1 MSNSIQ
7 TNNASNAS
15 KLNNTGNKNLGNAV
29 SSIGN
34 TANNNYN
41 NDNNENEDENTSA
54 LESTDNKT
62 VSITGDNASKALN
75 NSSMM
80 TPNNISTK
88 ANNSNKGKGNSNKT
102 RKNTIVNTSSNIG
115 NTTPEGLTLKN
126 NNNLSGTSE
135 TNNSMSG
142 MSGMNNSSSRSNS
155 EVTEVESQL
164 TTNTRSSTT
173 SEKRVSLNRLCMNL
187 INHQVVMKLFHFQT
201 EHYGAHK
208 ASDKYIEKYSGVF
221 DRFLEVAQGIYGKIS
236 LKKYS
241 LTGSSHTDEN
251 IVKHLD
257 GMIIYWRSKIDDI
270 LDEYTDLINIRDE
283 LVGDAEQLKYLLT
296 FK

>member
-1 MSNSIQ
+1 MSNSTQ
-7 TNNASNAS
+7 TNHASNAS

-41 NDNNENEDENTSA
+41 NNNENEDENTSS
-54 LESTDNKT
+54 LEPTDNKK
-62 VSITGDNASKALN
+62 VSITGESASKALS

-80 TPNNISTK
+80 TPNNNTRIG
-88 ANNSNKGKGNSNKT
+88 NSNKGKGNNNKT
-102 RKNTIVNTSSNIG
+102 RKNTSLTNA
-115 NTTPEGLTLKN
+115 TPEGLTLKN

-135 TNNSMSG
+135 TNTSMNK
-142 MSGMNNSSSRSNS
+142 MSGMNTPSSRNNS

>member
-1 MSNSIQ
+1 MSSSTQ
-7 TNNASNAS
+7 TNNASKVGTLANAVTGINN
-15 KLNNTGNKNLGNAV
+15 KNNTPPNINNE
-29 SSIGN
+29 N
-34 TANNNYN
+34 NANNN
-41 NDNNENEDENTSA
+41 ENTIDFETNIDPENA
-54 LESTDNKT
+54 TVRN
-62 VSITGDNASKALN
+62 VSITGDNASKALS

-80 TPNNISTK
+80 TPNITTNTSTK
-88 ANNSNKGKGNSNKT
+88 VNNNKGKGNSNKT
-102 RKNTIVNTSSNIG
+102 RKNTSLTNA
-115 NTTPEGLTLKN
+115 TPEGLTLKLN
-126 NNNLSGTSE
+126 NNMSGTSE
-135 TNNSMSG
+135 TNTSM
-142 MSGMNNSSSRSNS
+142 NTPSSRSNS

-208 ASDKYIEKYSGVF
+208 ASDNYIEKYSGVF

-251 IVKHLD
+251 IIKHLD

>member
-1 MSNSIQ
+1 MSNSTQ
-7 TNNASNAS
+7 TNNASKVGTLA
-15 KLNNTGNKNLGNAV
+15 NAV
-29 SSIGN
+29 SRVNNAVSR
-34 TANNNYN
+34 TNNNTTPPN
-41 NDNNENEDENTSA
+41 INNENNENNNENTIDSETNIDPENA
-54 LESTDNKT
+54 TVRN
-62 VSITGDNASKALN
+62 VSITGDNASKALS

-80 TPNNISTK
+80 TPNITTNTSTK
-88 ANNSNKGKGNSNKT
+88 ANNNKGKNNGNGKT
-102 RKNTIVNTSSNIG
+102 RKNTSLTNAN
-115 NTTPEGLTLKN
+115 PEGLTLKLN
-126 NNNLSGTSE
+126 NNMSGTSE
-135 TNNSMSG
+135 TNTSM
-142 MSGMNNSSSRSNS
+142 NTPSSRSNS